1 RRKFDE
7 ALQENKKLATE
18 AMLQIQSLYAL
29 EREADE
35 MEATPDQRKE
45 LRRTK
50 AYPILVTF
58 EKWLYNNYNA
68 LLAQSRM
75 AKAISYTYSIFPKL
89 SRYHLDGRYRI
100 DNNLVE
106 NAIRPL
112 AIGRKNYLFC
122 GNNDAAIRAAV
133 MYSLLGSC
141 KAAGVNPAEWL
152 EDILSKMYSYSN
164 GKGNMEDLLPLN
176 WKRNQTCVML

>member
-1 RRKFDE
+1 MLGCWAHARRKFDE

-75 AKAISYTYSIFPKL
+75 AKAISYTYVTL
-89 SRYHLDGRYRI
+89 
-100 DNNLVE
+100 
-106 NAIRPL
+106 
-112 AIGRKNYLFC
+112 
-122 GNNDAAIRAAV
+122 
-133 MYSLLGSC
+133 
-141 KAAGVNPAEWL
+141 
-152 EDILSKMYSYSN
+152 
-164 GKGNMEDLLPLN
+164 
-176 WKRNQTCVML
+176 